1 MSAMHSRAQM
11 RYRQVDNVGAV
22 GNRSP
27 LELILLVYDRI
38 DDKLGDAELAIAAC
52 DRVRVNDGI
61 SQAND
66 LISQGLM
73 AALNHAQGGE
83 VSRNLAL
90 VYDYSVRRLLQA
102 SLWQDASVV
111 REVRGLLTGLRES
124 WATLQPPARF

>member
-1 MSAMHSRAQM
+1 MSAMHNRAQM

-22 GNRSP
+22 GSRSP

-38 DDKLGDAELAIAAC
+38 DDKLGDAELAIAARE
-52 DRVRVNDGI
+52 RVRVNDGI

-73 AALNHAQGGE
+73 AALNHEQGGE

-90 VYDYSVRRLLQA
+90 VYDYCVRRLLQA
-102 SLWQDASVV
+102 SLWQDASAV
-111 REVRGLLTGLRES
+111 REVRALLTGLREG
-124 WATLQPPARF
+124 WATLKPPARF

>member
-38 DDKLGDAELAIAAC
+38 DDKLADAEVAIAAR
-52 DRVRVNDGI
+52 DRVRVNEGI

-124 WATLQPPARF
+124 WATLQPPPRF